1 MGKTIKGQT
10 IKTAFRERIQNGDT
24 LVSTML
30 SKIRHPG
37 WHEVLADL
45 AFDFLTID
53 MEHSPYSD
61 SEVADLLAVIKA
73 SKTPSIVRVP
83 RPQWHFVTRVFDSGA
98 SGVLAP
104 YCETVE
110 EVREVVCAA
119 RWRPLKGRYAERAIK
134 TGKFPSAATR
144 AHLEEFNRD
153 NTVMI
158 GIESIPAVENLD
170 AILDVGGIDVVFIGP
185 ADLSTSMGIPREF
198 DHPDFD
204 AMCRDIIQRC
214 TDRGVQV
221 AANFA
226 SLQQSA
232 KWAGLG
238 LNLVIHACDFRVLHE
253 AYRSAIEEISA
264 AAGKSITTVDT
275 TKDSNV
281 DI

>member
-1 MGKTIKGQT
+1 M
-10 IKTAFRERIQNGDT
+10 IKTKFRQRIQNGDT

-30 SKIRHPG
+30 SKIRNPG
-37 WHEVLADL
+37 WQEVLADL
-45 AFDFLTID
+45 PFDFLTVD

-61 SEVADLLAVIKA
+61 SEVADLIAVIKA
-73 SKTPSIVRVP
+73 SKTPSVVRIP

-110 EVREVVCAA
+110 EVREVVSAA
-119 RWRPLKGRYAERAIK
+119 RWRPLKGRYAERAMK
-134 TGKFPSAATR
+134 TGEFPSSATR
-144 AHLEEFNRD
+144 EHLEEFNQD
-153 NTVMI
+153 NVVMI
-158 GIESIPAVENLD
+158 GIESVPAVENLD

-204 AMCRDIIQRC
+204 AMCLEIIQRC
-214 TDRGVQV
+214 TDRGIQV

-226 SLQQSA
+226 SLEHSA

-238 LNLVIHACDFRVLHE
+238 LNVVIHACDFRVLHE
-253 AYRSAIEEISA
+253 AYRVAIEKISA
-264 AAGKSITTVDT
+264 AAGKSITIE
-275 TKDSNV
+275 DSKV